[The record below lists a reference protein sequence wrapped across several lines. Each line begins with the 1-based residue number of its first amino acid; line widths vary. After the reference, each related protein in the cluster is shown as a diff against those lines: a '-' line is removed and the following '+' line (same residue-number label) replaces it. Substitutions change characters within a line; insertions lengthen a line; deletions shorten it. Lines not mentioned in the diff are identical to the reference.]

1 MATIL
6 EPNPI
11 NPNRRHIE
19 LAAAALEADLLIA
32 HPTDTTYALACHV
45 QNVKGIERLYAM
57 KKKSLARPLSYIC
70 AEIKHIAEFAAVSQ
84 RAYRAMR
91 EVLPGP
97 YTFILPARRSAPR
110 PTQTKHKTIGL
121 RIPASEVCRV
131 LVERIG
137 LPILST
143 SANRE
148 GEIFTTAEE
157 IRDAWGHDLEFIL
170 DVGPI
175 PAEPSTI
182 ISFEN
187 ETPEVIRVGKGPI
200 IEM

>member
-6 EPNPI
+6 EPNAT

-19 LAAAALEADLLIA
+19 LAAKALEEGLLIA
-32 HPTDTTYALACHV
+32 HPTDTTYALACHI

-70 AEIKHIAEFAAVSQ
+70 AEIKHIAEYAAVSQ
-84 RAYRAMR
+84 RAYRALR

-110 PTQTKHKTIGL
+110 PTQSKRKTIGL
-121 RIPASEVCRV
+121 RIPDDQVCRV
-131 LVERIG
+131 LVER
-137 LPILST
+137 LAVPLLST
-143 SANRE
+143 SANLDGEVFSTARE
-148 GEIFTTAEE
+148 IE
-157 IRDAWGHDLEFIL
+157 DAWGHDLAFIL

-175 PAEPSTI
+175 RPEPSTI
-182 ISFEN
+182 ISFET
-187 ETPEVIRVGKGPI
+187 EVPEVIRVGRGPLV
-200 IEM
+200 EM

>member
-6 EPNPI
+6 EPNPD
-11 NPNRRHIE
+11 NPNRRHVE
-19 LAAAALEADLLIA
+19 LAAKALESGLLVA

-70 AEIKHIAEFAAVSQ
+70 AEIGHIAEFAAVSQ

-110 PTQTKHKTIGL
+110 PTQTKRKTIGL
-121 RIPASEVCRV
+121 RIPDSAVCRM

-137 LPILST
+137 APILST
-143 SANRE
+143 SANLD

-157 IRDAWGHDLEFIL
+157 IQRAFGRDLEFIL

-175 PAEPSTI
+175 HPEPSTI
-182 ISFEN
+182 ISFEA
-187 ETPEVIRVGKGPI
+187 EAPEVIRVGKGPVL
-200 IEM
+200 EM